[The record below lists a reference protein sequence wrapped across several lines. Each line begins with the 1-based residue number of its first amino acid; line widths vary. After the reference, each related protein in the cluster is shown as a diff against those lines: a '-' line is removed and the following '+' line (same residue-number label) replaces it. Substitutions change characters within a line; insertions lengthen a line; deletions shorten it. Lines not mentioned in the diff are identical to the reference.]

1 MKNILKYFNFRSK
14 SFESEFEKLTKQLV
28 EVCFEYVKYD
38 SKNVDEIYIYCSTEC
53 STIWFDAFFRLNGSI
68 VKRHK
73 VGDKYEITDQKQ
85 LSLVK
90 VSNKIIQ
97 QLIDNFKKYS
107 KEVPTE
113 IKIVYTIDGG
123 KFDCNLTYETIW
135 ENNPDKDPHMICDEW
150 MELQKTES

>member
-1 MKNILKYFNFRSK
+1 SK

-28 EVCFEYVKYD
+28 EVCFEYVNYD
-38 SKNVDEIYIYCSTEC
+38 SKNVDEIFIYCSTEC
-53 STIWFDAFFRLNGSI
+53 SAIWFDTFFRINGSI
-68 VKRHK
+68 VERHK

-107 KEVPTE
+107 KEIPTE

-123 KFDCNLTYETIW
+123 
-135 ENNPDKDPHMICDEW
+135 
-150 MELQKTES
+150 